1 MAISGPK
8 IDGEYPDRLVGC
20 EQAIEA
26 ELQALI
32 ARAMDAGWDE
42 MEACSAISSLV
53 DHHLLSMLAN
63 AETDRRIS
71 AADSS
76 GIFLRAQR

>member
-8 IDGEYPDRLVGC
+8 LDCEYPDRFVGC

-42 MEACSAISSLV
+42 MEACSAILSLA
-53 DHHLLSMLAN
+53 DHHVLGLLAN
-63 AETDRRIS
+63 AETDRRIA